1 MPQIA
6 ASKSNGATII
16 RRQDSL
22 WLKALESLEGD
33 LKAEFAF
40 ENIAYVDVPTVLFTL
55 VQDKKQICLKKRW
68 KFKRSNGEEIVLRD
82 VFEKIAFWL
91 KKFKA
96 IGDVVVQ
103 YDPAY
108 SALPWAGV
116 RFILQVAVNYTDIF
130 SSILLGVK
138 KVSRLI
144 TRYAIL
150 EELYLQRTYN
160 GRVELESLLVDLY
173 QESAFHSAEDDQL
186 QNIDASEAKVLRFI
200 RLVDT
205 ELQLGTAKEVNS
217 VHHLLQSLEAP
228 IARLVDQAFLFEKTL
243 NERKY
248 LDILRW
254 ISPVPYAR
262 HHERHSEGRLLG
274 TAKWLLQHSE
284 YRSWMASSSS
294 STLLLH
300 GILGSGKTALASAV
314 IDDLVQRSSSEPLR
328 CPVTYFYC
336 ARSAAEPEC
345 SRAEEAIRSIL
356 RQLSISRDS
365 KHTINEALVT
375 RHERQEAE
383 AKLDGFDMI
392 RMTTKECLDVLL
404 EITSFNPLMIVVDA
418 VDQIEEQSRYELLS
432 ALQDLCTGSASLIKV
447 FLTSR
452 DDQDVFNLLPDT
464 RKIRITK
471 EDNCED
477 TELFARHQVSQS
489 ILQGRLLRGKVSDDL
504 LESLVVALVDGA
516 QEMFQWIKLQ
526 LQHLCQFKLE
536 SDVKAAMRRLSG
548 KNLSELYAE
557 AYDRIFMSNSSAR
570 NVASRTFSWLLCM
583 KENLTPEALLMM
595 SQLEHQDRI
604 EFVNLLEVC
613 HNFIVHDSKLNVLRF
628 AHNSIQDFI
637 KGKPDFAMLSVNKL
651 VALDCLNLCI
661 AGPQSEMQTVA
672 PGFQDAYHYSTMH
685 WAVHC
690 QAADPEFGDD
700 EVWHKMKDFIFNG
713 PDVSLSFIVWLDD
726 ISDVVESLSRDHPLK
741 KPLSAVPN
749 QQQSPLFA
757 GCVFGLVEVVKKLA
771 SHNDTLWD
779 QVNDQGHT
787 GLYLAAAGGHDN
799 AVHAMLGFPVDVN
812 AVGGRY
818 TYPIHAA
825 CLSGHSSIV
834 RSLLDSGADPKLR
847 GIFDNAFHAALVGG
861 REDIAVLLLKSG
873 RFQLVDQS
881 EYDAAFKQAAQA
893 GFLNVVQTLEG
904 AYKSIFTISTQ
915 SANRSV
921 LDAIIYKGQLGMLEK
936 LLAMKSARTASLP
949 PDAISKAA
957 FGGHDGMVSNLIQR
971 GLDLEVEG
979 PFGTPLRAAS
989 LMGHESTVRLL
1000 VDKGANVNTDSP
1012 LGDPLQAAAMNGHIS
1027 VTKTLIEGHAN
1038 VNKVGGFFGNAL
1050 QAAAY
1055 RGHLATVELLLDA
1068 KAKIYQE
1075 GFSKDV
1081 FHAAAEGG
1089 HENIIRALVKKGHSF
1104 QHWVPPILAGRKQ
1117 PLSPPFNLLRSNSP
1131 GQKPIP
1137 KRGYATLNR
1146 QTTKKWPASTY
1157 VSDIYNTLSL
1167 VRDLVEKRAMNQ
1179 PHAYGTTYDGM
1190 YDESGPNYA
1199 LQAAALS
1206 GHEAV
1211 VSRII
1216 EEYHE
1221 EDRRKDRDDP
1231 FRYSSVSWG
1240 EGPNALKNAATNGH
1254 EGVVR
1259 LLINSKFAPLTNIQQ
1274 PMKAAAEGGY
1284 LSTVKMLLAFED
1296 DLILSKSSAQEGDS
1310 PGLPDIRN
1318 SNSYGRGTRYIYD
1331 EEESRGRSS
1340 LEIVLLAACRSGH
1353 LPVTKYALD
1362 IVQERFSADE
1372 RHELLAEAIRQSA
1385 RHGMTAVL
1393 DFLLTSDFEMTPDLL
1408 NQTFEYGCNSGHQE
1422 IISLLI
1428 NADKNGSVTAET
1440 SQKGLELCVRNGF
1453 FDLIAFL
1460 VRADSANH
1468 SLSLTEDMLVTASG
1482 NGDCEILCLLLEER
1496 RRRHSPH
1503 LLLDRLLNIACYNG
1517 HKDVVEIL
1525 VAFGA
1530 SVDAI
1535 VEEVRTNPLG
1545 QRSGFNSY
1553 QMMESDKGTKRNALQ
1568 AALHGSSR
1576 FQSYGKYAFLQHEN
1590 GFIEADQKCHEA
1602 TLQYLIEKSA
1612 NLNALGGCSDIPLI
1626 CTIKYCSK
1634 EIVALMIERGA
1645 DFRARRLYKDK
1656 DIENITASGDFSS
1669 DGNFSSDSKS
1679 EYEVKTQTQGV
1690 DTAGAHGGESAG
1702 AIPGAYSR
1710 NVALREAL
1718 DFFSYDG
1725 FRLEGRTV
1733 KEVLETGPGA
1743 VVQLLL
1749 NYLPEERADHESYRL
1764 MFQMAAMDG
1773 RHELMTLLIDRGFD
1787 VNATGS
1793 YYGTP
1798 LQAAARFGRIEILRI
1813 LLEAGADVNVLQG
1826 AHGTPIRAA
1835 VRGRHVDIVKL
1846 LLNNDANPNLRHRD
1860 TEAIMQ
1866 LALNNVPEL
1875 AVDSL
1880 PDADGITDSADGGDS
1895 PTSTF
1900 PTVDANIMLTRLLL
1914 AHGADV
1920 NAVAERTPDHSR
1932 RGRRSRRASYTSEAD
1947 LQNVSSIQLAASRG
1961 RHDLVE
1967 LLIQHGARIDPVST
1981 GEMSPLQCGAR
1992 SGHASIVRLLV
2003 DKGVNV
2009 NHVFKSTDGRLHTAL
2024 SFASSNERPETVE
2037 ELLRAGAVISDL
2049 PSIPNALTV
2058 ACENRKFVA
2067 AMMLLEELSRSST
2080 RERTRNDALLAASER
2095 SDDTAF
2101 KLLLEHALPI
2111 DPQRKEG
2118 SVGYALH
2125 VSAYHLRPN
2134 FVLQLVQHGANT
2146 NLLHPHYGSPLI
2158 AALEGCALPVLIHRA
2173 EYSTDGSFTRAFGPE
2188 KPTDGSQI
2196 HYRSSLDAAE
2206 VSECLQ
2212 VVQTL
2217 LDSGAD
2223 ANTELR
2229 EFGNSIHL
2237 AAFIG
2242 NLTLMQLLLQRGGI
2256 LHVQG
2261 GCFGSP
2267 LLAALDRDDLDM
2279 VALLLDRGVDVRCL
2293 SSQGRSALQYA
2304 FMASNHEAARLLLD
2318 RGADINGHDGEVSS
2332 PLAAAFSSIV
2342 WNQNGQKAVEELVT
2356 LLLRCKATL
2365 EIKESDLIALAGA
2378 GNDDNSL
2385 SRYRHIKDTA
2395 FGLDGLSQVLRG
2407 DGQLRITEPVL
2418 EAVMLPK
2425 VMKLLLEHEN
2435 VCEITSRIV
2444 EKAASRPMHGLDL
2457 VDMLVSRQS
2466 NFQVTEPLIL
2476 GVLRAS
2482 NGYRTESEQQRTEN
2496 ILQNL
2501 ISRNMDLGITEEMLR
2516 EAQTPS
2522 EMQILLKPIP
2532 HHRVSDELLETVA
2545 TRAEHPSK
2553 IYPDGALV
2561 FGSEE
2566 NLAPRHSL
2574 VKVLLEHD
2582 KQANITPKLVHKACD
2597 SPDAIAFL
2605 TVLLDHDPE
2614 VTILEDDF
2622 IALLSSKDRRFR
2634 FDNQREVKR
2643 QKDLISVLLKYDRRV
2658 TFTDEVREAIDR
2670 KTARH
2675 TDERLKSLYRQL
2687 EKQG

>member
-1 MPQIA
+1 M
-6 ASKSNGATII
+6 ASQTLPLRASQDLQ
-16 RRQDSL
+16 RQSRSL
-22 WLKALESLEGD
+22 WLKALESLKGD

-40 ENIAYVDVPTVLFTL
+40 ENIAHVDVPTVLLTL

-82 VFEKIAFWL
+82 VLEKIAFWL
-91 KKFKA
+91 EKFKA
-96 IGDVVVQ
+96 IGDIVVQ
-103 YDPAY
+103 YDPAH

-116 RFILQVAVNYTDIF
+116 RFILQVAVNDTDIF
-130 SSILLGVK
+130 GSTLLGVET
-138 KVSRLI
+138 VSRLI

-150 EELYLQRTYN
+150 EELYLQRPYN
-160 GRVELESLLVDLY
+160 GRAELESLLVDLY
-173 QESAFHSAEDDQL
+173 KEVLIFLAKARKYFRTPTRVRLLKSAFQSTEDGQL
-186 QNIDASEAKVLRFI
+186 RNIDASEARVLRFI
-200 RLVDT
+200 KLVDT
-205 ELQLGTAKEVNS
+205 ELQLGIAKEVNS
-217 VHHLLQSLEAP
+217 VHHLLQTLEAP

-254 ISPVPYAR
+254 ISSVPYAR
-262 HHERHSEGRLLG
+262 HHERHSEGRLPG

-294 STLLLH
+294 SALLLH

-336 ARSAAEPEC
+336 GGSAAEPEC

-375 RHERQEAE
+375 RYERQEAE

-432 ALQDLCTGSASLIKV
+432 ALQELCTGSASLIKL

-464 RKIRITK
+464 RTIRITK
-471 EDNCED
+471 EDSRED

-536 SDVKAAMRRLSG
+536 SGVKAAMRRLSD
-548 KNLSELYAE
+548 KTLSELYAD
-557 AYDRIFMSNSSAR
+557 AYDHIFTSNSSAR
-570 NVASRTFSWLLCM
+570 NS
-583 KENLTPEALLMM
+583 
-595 SQLEHQDRI
+595 EHQDRI
-604 EFVNLLEVC
+604 ELVNLLEVC
-613 HNFIVHDSKLNVLRF
+613 HNFIVYDSKLNVLRF

-637 KGKPDFAMLSVNKL
+637 KGKPDFAMLNVNKL
-651 VALDCLNLCI
+651 VVLDCLNLCI

-672 PGFQDAYHYSTMH
+672 VGFQDAYHYSIMH

-700 EVWHKMKDFIFNG
+700 EVWLKMKDFIFDG
-713 PDVSLSFIVWLDD
+713 PDVNLSFIVWLDD
-726 ISDVVESLSRDHPLK
+726 ISDVVDSLSRDHPLK

-757 GCVFGLVEVVKKLA
+757 GCIFGLVKVVKELA

-799 AVHAMLGFPVDVN
+799 VVHAMLGFPVDLN

-825 CLSGHSSIV
+825 CFSGHFSIV
-834 RSLLDSGADPKLR
+834 RSLVDNGADPKLR

-881 EYDAAFKQAAQA
+881 EYNAAFRQAAQA
-893 GFLNVVQTLEG
+893 GFLNVVQTLEQV
-904 AYKSIFTISTQ
+904 YKSIFTISTQ
-915 SANRSV
+915 STNRSV
-921 LDAIIYKGQLGMLEK
+921 LDSVIYKGQLGMLEK
-936 LLAMKSARTASLP
+936 LLAMKSARSASLP
-949 PDAISKAA
+949 LDALSKAA
-957 FGGHDGMVSNLIQR
+957 FGGHDGMVSSLIKR
-971 GLDLEVEG
+971 GLDLEMEG

-1027 VTKTLIEGHAN
+1027 VTKTLIGGHAN

-1055 RGHLATVELLLDA
+1055 RGHLAVVELLLDA

-1089 HENIIRALVKKGHSF
+1089 HENIIRALVKKGHSLQRWF
-1104 QHWVPPILAGRKQ
+1104 PPPAMYA
-1117 PLSPPFNLLRSNSP
+1117 PPPPSPSFDLLRSSSP
-1131 GQKPIP
+1131 GQKPVS
-1137 KRGYATLNR
+1137 KRGYATFNR
-1146 QTTKKWPASTY
+1146 QTTKELPASAY
-1157 VSDIYNTLSL
+1157 ISDIHGALSL
-1167 VRDLVEKRAMNQ
+1167 VRDPAEKRAAKQ
-1179 PHAYGTTYDGM
+1179 PHAYGRTYHGM
-1190 YDESGPNYA
+1190 HDESGPNYA

-1216 EEYHE
+1216 EESRE
-1221 EDRRKDRDDP
+1221 KDGRKDRDDP
-1231 FRYSSVSWG
+1231 FRHSSVSWG
-1240 EGPNALKNAATNGH
+1240 SGPAALKNAATNGH

-1259 LLINSKFAPLTNIQQ
+1259 LLINSKFASLTNIQQ
-1274 PMKAAAEGGY
+1274 TIEAAAEGGY
-1284 LSTVKMLLAFED
+1284 LSAVKMLLAFEN
-1296 DLILSKSSAQEGDS
+1296 DLIPGKTSAQEGDS
-1310 PGLPDIRN
+1310 PSLPDIRK
-1318 SNSYGRGTRYIYD
+1318 SNSHGRRPRRIYD
-1331 EEESRGRSS
+1331 KDESRERSS
-1340 LEIVLLAACRSGH
+1340 LEIVLLAACRRGH
-1353 LPVTKYALD
+1353 LPVARYALD

-1372 RHELLAEAIRQSA
+1372 RHKLVAEAIYQSA
-1385 RHGMTAVL
+1385 RHGMTAIL
-1393 DFLLTSDFEMTPDLL
+1393 DLLLTNDFEMTPDLL

-1422 IISLLI
+1422 VVSLLI
-1428 NADKNGSVTAET
+1428 NADKNGSLTAKT
-1440 SQKGLELCVRNGF
+1440 SQKGLESCVRNGF
-1453 FDLIAFL
+1453 FELVAFF

-1468 SLSLTEDMLVTASG
+1468 SLSLTEDMIVTASG
-1482 NGDCEILCLLLEER
+1482 KGNCEILCLLLEER

-1517 HKDVVEIL
+1517 HKDVVETL

-1530 SVDAI
+1530 SIDAI

-1545 QRSGFNSY
+1545 QRSSFEPY

-1576 FQSYGKYAFLQHEN
+1576 FQSYRKCAFLQRKN

-1612 NLNALGGCSDIPLI
+1612 NLNALGGCSDMPLI
-1626 CTIKYCSK
+1626 CAIKYCSK

-1645 DFRARRLYKDK
+1645 DFRVRRLYKDK
-1656 DIENITASGDFSS
+1656 DIENITASGNFSS
-1669 DGNFSSDSKS
+1669 DGNSSSDGKS
-1679 EYEVKTQTQGV
+1679 EYEVKTQNQEV
-1690 DTAGAHGGESAG
+1690 DTAGAHGGEYPG
-1702 AIPGAYSR
+1702 AIPGAYIR

-1725 FRLEGRTV
+1725 FRLKGRTV

-1749 NYLPEERADHESYRL
+1749 NYLPEERVDHESYRL
-1764 MFQMAAMDG
+1764 IFQMAAMNG

-1798 LQAAARFGRIEILRI
+1798 LQAAARFGRIGILRI

-1866 LALNNVPEL
+1866 LALNNIPEL

-1880 PDADGITDSADGGDS
+1880 PDADGITDRADGGDS
-1895 PTSTF
+1895 PTSTS
-1900 PTVDANIMLTRLLL
+1900 PTVDANIMLIRLLL

-1932 RGRRSRRASYTSEAD
+1932 RGRSRRASYTSGAD
-1947 LQNVSSIQLAASRG
+1947 PQNVSSTQLAASRG

-2024 SFASSNERPETVE
+2024 SFASSNGRPETVE
-2037 ELLRAGAVISDL
+2037 ELLRARAVISDL

-2067 AMMLLEELSRSST
+2067 ATMLLEELSRSST
-2080 RERTRNDALLAASER
+2080 GERTRNDALLAASER

-2111 DPQRKEG
+2111 DPQGKEG

-2173 EYSTDGSFTRAFGPE
+2173 EYSMDGSFTRAFKPE

-2196 HYRSSLDAAE
+2196 RYRSSLDAAK
-2206 VSECLQ
+2206 VSDCLQ

-2217 LDSGAD
+2217 LDSGAN

-2242 NLTLMQLLLQRGGI
+2242 GLTLMQLFLRRGGN

-2261 GCFGSP
+2261 GCFGAP
-2267 LLAALDRDDLDM
+2267 LLAAIAGGNLDIVTLM
-2279 VALLLDRGVDVRCL
+2279 LDRGVDVGCL

-2304 FMASNHEAARLLLD
+2304 LMASNHEAARLLLD
-2318 RGADINGHDGEVSS
+2318 GGADINGHDGEVSS
-2332 PLAAAFSSIV
+2332 PLAAAFSSIAS
-2342 WNQNGQKAVEELVT
+2342 NRSSQRAVDELVT
-2356 LLLRCKATL
+2356 LLLRYKTML
-2365 EIKESDLIALAGA
+2365 KIKESDLIALAGV
-2378 GNDDNSL
+2378 GNDDYNT
-2385 SRYRHIKDTA
+2385 SRYSHKKDMA
-2395 FGLDGLSQVLRG
+2395 FGFDGLSQVLRG
-2407 DGQLRITEPVL
+2407 DKQLRITEAVL
-2418 EAVMLPK
+2418 EAVVLPK
-2425 VMKLLLEHEN
+2425 VMKVLLEHEN
-2435 VCEITSRIV
+2435 VCEITSRVV

-2457 VDMLVSRQS
+2457 VDMLVSHQS
-2466 NFQVTEPLIL
+2466 NFPVTEPLIL
-2476 GVLRAS
+2476 AVLRAS
-2482 NGYRTESEQQRTEN
+2482 NGYRTEPEQQHTET

-2522 EMQILLKPIP
+2522 EMQILLRPIP

-2553 IYPDGALV
+2553 TYPDGTLV
-2561 FGSEE
+2561 MGSEG

-2582 KQANITPKLVHKACD
+2582 KRANITPKLVRKACD
-2597 SPDAIAFL
+2597 SPDAITFL
-2605 TVLLDHDPE
+2605 TVLLDHDPG

-2622 IALLSSKDRRFR
+2622 IALLSSKDRRFD
-2634 FDNQREVKR
+2634 FDGQREVKR
-2643 QKDLISVLLKYDRRV
+2643 QEDLISVLLKYNRKV
-2658 TFTDEVREAIDR
+2658 AFTDEVRKAVDR
-2670 KTARH
+2670 KTAWH
-2675 TDERLKSLYRQL
+2675 IDERLKSLYRQL
-2687 EKQG
+2687 EK